1 MRYHFIG
8 VGGAGMSA
16 LAKILIE
23 QGHTVSGSD
32 LVTTDVTERL
42 KRMGAT
48 IFEGHDASHV
58 EGAEAVV
65 VSGAVPPD
73 NPELVAGISKKV
85 PVFHRAEM
93 LSLLMNGSKGIA
105 VAGTHGKT
113 TTTSMVSLVLE
124 KCGLDPTVV
133 IGGELNDIGGNA
145 KIGQGQYFVA
155 EADESDGSFL
165 YLKPYIA
172 VVTNVEDD
180 HLDHYSDDMQNVARA
195 FLSFLNSVPPG
206 GRAVVCGDDPILKE
220 LLPQCRVKTISYG
233 LNTTGVP
240 NVDVYAEDIN
250 LHGSGSSFSVV
261 SRNPEIGPDGKQ
273 RKGMHLIGPGFDGG
287 RPRTTLGRVEL
298 SVPGMHNVSNAL
310 AALCVGLFIGV
321 DFEMAARA
329 LKQFR
334 GVHRRFETIGEV
346 EGIRIVD
353 DYGHHPTEVMATLSS
368 AKLVGKKRVICVF
381 QPHRYTRTVRL
392 SERFGAA
399 FANADVVI
407 ITDIYPAGEKAIPG
421 VSGRMIVDAIAKRSG
436 KEAIYA
442 PTLEEAAKVVLEIV
456 RPGDLLITIGAGN
469 VSWVGRTVLDHLTG
483 PETSHS
489 TPKDV
494 SLKESRGGPSSDE
507 RVTDYS
513 RLA

>member
-8 VGGAGMSA
+8 IGGAGMSA

-42 KRMGAT
+42 KRIGAT
-48 IFEGHDASHV
+48 IFRGHDASCI
-58 EGAEAVV
+58 EGAEAII

-73 NPELVAGISKKV
+73 NPELVAGISKKI

-93 LSLLMNGSKGIA
+93 LSRLMNGSRGIA

-145 KIGQGQYFVA
+145 KMGHGQYFVA

-180 HLDHYSDDMQNVARA
+180 HLDHYSDDMHNVVSA
-195 FLSFLNSVPPG
+195 FLSFVNSVPES
-206 GRAVVCGDDPILKE
+206 GRAVVCGDDPVLREVIPLF
-220 LLPQCRVKTISYG
+220 RARTISYG
-233 LNTTGVP
+233 LNPSCIP
-240 NVDVYAEDIN
+240 NLDLYAEDVS
-250 LHGSGSSFSVV
+250 LYDGGSTFLVV
-261 SRNPEIGPDGKQ
+261 SQSRAMGQNGESAAAPDGN
-273 RKGMHLIGPGFDGG
+273 
-287 RPRTTLGRVEL
+287 RPRRVLGRVEL
-298 SVPGMHNVSNAL
+298 GVPGIHNVSNAL
-310 AALCVGLFIGV
+310 AALCVGLFAGV
-321 DFEMAARA
+321 DFEMAANA

-334 GVHRRFETIGEV
+334 GVHRRFETLGEV
-346 EGIRIVD
+346 GGIRVVD
-353 DYGHHPTEVMATLSS
+353 DYGHHPTEVMATLNS
-368 AKLVGKKRVICVF
+368 AKLTGKRRVICVF

-392 SERFGAA
+392 AERFGSA
-399 FANADVVI
+399 FQNADAVI
-407 ITDIYPAGEKAIPG
+407 ITDVYPAGEKAIPG
-421 VSGRMIVDAIAKRSG
+421 VSGRLISDAVTRHSG
-436 KEAIYA
+436 REAVYA
-442 PTLEEAAKVVLEIV
+442 PTLEEAAKTVLEIV
-456 RPGDLLITIGAGN
+456 RPGDLLITVGAGN
-469 VSWVGRTVLDHLTG
+469 VSWVGRTVLDHLTRS
-483 PETSHS
+483 ETSDRLS
-489 TPKDV
+489 EDV
-494 SLKESRGGPSSDE
+494 SPRESRGGSGVDE

>member
-8 VGGAGMSA
+8 IGGAGMSA

-32 LVTTDVTERL
+32 LVTTDVTDRL
-42 KRMGAT
+42 KRMGAI
-48 IFEGHDASHV
+48 IFKGHDASHV
-58 EGAEAVV
+58 DGAEAVI

-73 NPELVAGISKKV
+73 NPELVAGLSKKV
-85 PVFHRAEM
+85 PVFHRAQM

-145 KIGQGQYFVA
+145 KIGYGEYFVA

-165 YLKPYIA
+165 YLRPYVA

-180 HLDHYSDDMQNVARA
+180 HLDHYSDDMHNVARA
-195 FLSFLNSVPPG
+195 FLSFLNSVPPS

-220 LLPQCRVKTISYG
+220 LLPQCRAKTISYG
-233 LNTTGVP
+233 LHVTGVP
-240 NVDVYAEDIN
+240 NVDVYAENIS
-250 LHGSGSSFSVV
+250 LYGSGSSFSVV
-261 SRNPEIGPDGKQ
+261 SRNPEIGSNGKH
-273 RKGMHLIGPGFDGG
+273 RKGMHSIGLDGG
-287 RPRTTLGRVEL
+287 KQKYRAVLGRVEL

-321 DFEMAARA
+321 DFDMAASA

-346 EGIRIVD
+346 KGIRVVD
-353 DYGHHPTEVMATLSS
+353 DYGHHPTEVMATLNS
-368 AKLVGKKRVICVF
+368 AKLTGKKRVICVF

-399 FANADVVI
+399 FTNADVVI
-407 ITDIYPAGEKAIPG
+407 ITDIYPAGEKPIPG
-421 VSGRMIVDAIAKRSG
+421 VSGQMIVDAVLERSG
-436 KEAIYA
+436 MKAIYA
-442 PTLEEAAKVVLEIV
+442 PTLEEAAKVVLEVV

-469 VSWVGRTVLDHLTG
+469 VSWVGKTVLDRLAGSETPHRT
-483 PETSHS
+483 PE
-489 TPKDV
+489 DV
-494 SLKESRGGPSSDE
+494 SLREGRGGSSKDE